1 MFVLLVQCDGKETR
15 IGDIALSL
23 PCPSTLREHH
33 LNLPMDQWFIKGR
46 AIYCQTD
53 NGTGTLIPLYSHV
66 KYNSGGS
73 GVSIY
78 QCMHRSVVT

>member
-23 PCPSTLREHH
+23 PRPSTLREHH
-33 LNLPMDQWFIKGR
+33 LNLPMDQWCIMGR
-46 AIYCQTD
+46 AMYCRTD
-53 NGTGTLIPLYSHV
+53 NGTGNSHV

-78 QCMHRSVVT
+78 QCKHRSVVT